1 MLVAASDLERF
12 IRQAFEALGLP
23 GADAERLGVLITR
36 ADLYGADTHGV
47 FRMPQYASRLRR
59 GAVNRQPNI
68 RVIKETV
75 GTAVVD
81 GDNGMGHLVVER
93 ATEIAID
100 KAERTGIGWV
110 GVRES
115 NHAGPGFL
123 YARMPLARDM
133 IGIYMAVGSSNHMPP
148 WGGVESLLGT
158 NPIAVAVPGLEGPP
172 FVLDMATSVSSFGRI
187 RVKQQRGE
195 PLPEGWLVDRE
206 GKPITDSKRADEGLL
221 VPIGGPK
228 GSGLALMIALLAG
241 TLNTAAAGRE
251 VVDFNKSSE
260 PTNTGH
266 AFAALKIAA
275 FDDVLAVKRRVD
287 ALLRD
292 IAASEPVPGGDGVRV
307 PGARGEALYRE
318 RVAGGIPLHPK
329 LVDSL
334 RTLASELKIAA
345 P

>member
-1 MLVAASDLERF
+1 
-12 IRQAFEALGLP
+12 
-23 GADAERLGVLITR
+23 
-36 ADLYGADTHGV
+36 
-47 FRMPQYASRLRR
+47 
-59 GAVNRQPNI
+59 
-68 RVIKETV
+68 
-75 GTAVVD
+75 
-81 GDNGMGHLVVER
+81 
-93 ATEIAID
+93 
-100 KAERTGIGWV
+100 
-110 GVRES
+110 
-115 NHAGPGFL
+115 
-123 YARMPLARDM
+123 
-133 IGIYMAVGSSNHMPP
+133 
-148 WGGVESLLGT
+148 
-158 NPIAVAVPGLEGPP
+158 
-172 FVLDMATSVSSFGRI
+172 MATSVSSFGRI

-241 TLNTAAAGRE
+241 TLNAAAAGRE